1 MTIVIHRVR
10 FLCFINVRNV
20 VYDGLQKY
28 DIRNVNLQRNQKMN
42 YNVWQFSYTVNCVNF
57 VYDGLQKYDIRNVN
71 LQRNQK
77 MDYNV

>member
-1 MTIVIHRVR
+1 MMYFMMYKMLYTMD
-10 FLCFINVRNV
+10 
-20 VYDGLQKY
+20 YKKY
-28 DIRNVNLQRNQKMN
+28 DIRNVNLQRNQKMD
-42 YNVWQFSYTVNCVNF
+42 YNVWQFSYTVNCVIF